1 MNSQSQSAGVEWIIE
16 AYGCNAAALQDISE
30 LRLLFERLV
39 SDLDLRPIGQSVWHR
54 FPQTGG
60 LTGFQLLTESHL
72 ACHTFPEHQSLC
84 LNVFCCRPRPDW
96 NVAGLLETQLGARS
110 VRVRKIERGY
120 DTDAAARTRI
130 A

>member
-1 MNSQSQSAGVEWIIE
+1 MNSQPQSSGIEWIIE
-16 AYGCNAAALQDISE
+16 AYGCSAAALQDISE
-30 LRLLFERLV
+30 LRCLFDRLI

-84 LNVFCCRPRPDW
+84 LNVFCCRPRPNWD
-96 NVAGLLETQLGARS
+96 VARILESELGSTS
-110 VRVRKIERGY
+110 VRVRKIERHYAGE
-120 DTDAAARTRI
+120 AAARTRI